1 MQAETGG
8 AQRRR
13 VLVVG
18 LAAACVVLALGAPR
32 ASAAPTCAP
41 SGADIVC
48 SFATPGTAA
57 WTVPSGVTQVKA
69 VAYGAAGGSTSS
81 GAGGLGGLA
90 QASISVTPG
99 QVLQ

>member
-1 MQAETGG
+1 MVGQVGWRGYRAACRSSLFGDEPGDRRDMQAETGG

-48 SFATPGTAA
+48 SFATPGTDA

-69 VAYGAAGGSTSS
+69 VAYGA
-81 GAGGLGGLA
+81 
-90 QASISVTPG
+90 
-99 QVLQ
+99 